1 MYLFCYCFVSA
12 PAAALVVPRHDPS
25 SPPGSMRLEKQRFI
39 RFLFIQVIGM
49 GEEWKGGEDMANSP
63 GGGHK
68 VNLLKSELEEYKDRE
83 DLILMFTDSY
93 DVILLGDQEQIIEAF
108 KSFNAK
114 VVFGAEGFCWPD
126 ASLENSYPAVESGKR
141 FLNSGGFIGYA
152 KHIYAIINY
161 KAIGN

>member
-1 MYLFCYCFVSA
+1 MLVITVATSETDGFKRYVRSA
-12 PAAALVVPRHDPS
+12 KLHNLN
-25 SPPGSMRLEKQRFI
+25 GK
-39 RFLFIQVIGM
+39 VIGM
-49 GEEWKGGEDMANSP
+49 GEEWKGGEDMANNP

-68 VNLLKSELEEYKDRE
+68 VNLLKTELEEYKDRE

-93 DVILLGDQEQIIEAF
+93 DVILLGDQDQIIEAF

-126 ASLENSYPAVESGKR
+126 TSLENSYPAVESGKR

-152 KHIYAIINY
+152 KDIYAIINY
-161 KAIGN
+161 KAIGNYILVHSNVFVY